1 MNREAAALG
10 VPVYTTFA
18 GRLGAIDEA
27 LIREGRMRPLRSVAD
42 LTLVKRQGRAER
54 TQRDPGLLLE
64 LMLPAVAG

>member
-1 MNREAAALG
+1 L
-10 VPVYTTFA
+10 
-18 GRLGAIDEA
+18 
-27 LIREGRMRPLRSVAD
+27 RPLRSAAD